1 MILWAELGLVN
12 QTAPKGV
19 KDTPPEMLANAE
31 MQMIEL
37 IRQNYNHPSV
47 AMWSIG
53 NEVTNWSWK
62 GLTPS
67 NPRTLL
73 EALNARAK
81 RADPTRP
88 TPIATC
94 AGPFPGGA
102 DPRPPQTRP
111 PNTHAPN

>member
-37 IRQNYNHPSV
+37 IRQNYNHPSF

-67 NPRTLL
+67 NPRPLMD
-73 EALNARAK
+73 ALHALAQREVPTT
-81 RADPTRP
+81 PTRLP
-88 TPIATC
+88 PVC
-94 AGPFPGGA
+94 APFPG
-102 DPRPPQTRP
+102 PHQPPP
-111 PNTHAPN
+111 